1 MSVTL
6 PIYNLTAKKV
16 GDFSYTPFG
25 DVLSEQMLAQVM
37 RVYLTNTHQGTA
49 QAKTRGEISKPD
61 TKPWRQKGTGRARH
75 GSKNSPIWV
84 GGGVT
89 FGPRANTKRMTLST
103 ALKQKAMRYLL
114 DMEINGGSFVVM
126 KDVTD
131 AAKTKDVVAFL
142 KGVNAFHLPVVA
154 VLQAKDEKTAAS
166 FRNIPGVTIRRASLI
181 SPADM
186 NKKALYV
193 FAESALNSLIDRV
206 QKHDV

>member
-6 PIYNLTAKKV
+6 PIYNLDAKKV
-16 GDFSYTPFG
+16 GDYSYTPFG
-25 DVLSEQMLAQVM
+25 ESLSEQTLAQIM

-49 QAKTRGEISKPD
+49 QAKTRGEVSRPD
-61 TKPWRQKGTGRARH
+61 NKPWRQKGTGRARH

-89 FGPRANTKRMTLST
+89 FGPRAYTKRMTLSN

-114 DMEINGGSFVVM
+114 DLEISGGSVVIV
-126 KDVTD
+126 KDMTEN
-131 AAKTKDVVAFL
+131 AKTKDVAAFL
-142 KGVNAFHLPVVA
+142 QSVNSFRIPVVA
-154 VLQAKDEKTAAS
+154 VVQAKDEKTAAM

-181 SPADM
+181 SPLDM

-193 FAESALNSLIDRV
+193 FAESALNRLVERV
-206 QKHDV
+206 TKHDV